1 MIPNAKKQWNPDPE
15 YIAEL
20 LEKIDLPQKE
30 VADRIGVT
38 DRAIRYWVA
47 GEKPI
52 PYAAQFCLECLAKD
66 A

>member
-1 MIPNAKKQWNPDPE
+1 MIPNAGNYNPDPE
-15 YIAEL
+15 YVAEL
-20 LEKIDLPQKE
+20 LEKIDLLQLE
-30 VADRIGVT
+30 VAALIGVT